1 MASIRK
7 DILIDSPAADVWAA
21 VADTG
26 AVHQRLARGFV
37 TDTQVDGD
45 TRIVT
50 FVTGAVAREL
60 LVDIDE
66 QMCRVAYAVV
76 DSPLG
81 LRHHHATMEV
91 VEDGAR
97 QCRLVW
103 IADLA
108 PDSAAPTVEGMM
120 AQGAL
125 AMQHSLAAVSR

>member
-7 DILIDSPAADVWAA
+7 DILIDSPAAHVWAA

-81 LRHHHATMEV
+81 LRHHHATMQV
-91 VEDGAR
+91 VEDGAS

>member
-1 MASIRK
+1 MCHRPSN
-7 DILIDSPAADVWAA
+7 A
-21 VADTG
+21 VETY
-26 AVHQRLARGFV
+26 ARREPS
-37 TDTQVDGD
+37 GD
-45 TRIVT
+45 HRGSTLT
-50 FVTGAVAREL
+50 APL
-60 LVDIDE
+60 LTS
-66 QMCRVAYAVV
+66 VV

-81 LRHHHATMEV
+81 LHHHHATMQV